1 MMRFLNK
8 VKGIAGTVA
17 TISTAII
24 AVTTI
29 LKKRRRKRFWL
40 F

>member
-1 MMRFLNK
+1 MIRFLNR
-8 VKGIAGTVA
+8 VKNIAGTVA
-17 TISTAII
+17 TISTAIM
-24 AVTTI
+24 AVTAI